1 MRVLTWLPFLIVS
14 SVFLS
19 HQLFTMSDFRFLKK
33 ILTKMDTQIPFSSFF
48 SQHLADR
55 WSPARG
61 HGVVGWGLPMRC
73 FYPHSIRNTSSPAT
87 LKQYSSKSVYRQNLH
102 IHTLTSV
109 KNIYSGHMCIYLSL
123 YTTAEHSRINLS
135 GNQLTLASPNL
146 WTNELSLLLS
156 QSCPLLESTVLTCL
170 GGPQVFTEPSAQITV
185 LELQMS
191 LFYVS
196 N

>member
-1 MRVLTWLPFLIVS
+1 
-14 SVFLS
+14 
-19 HQLFTMSDFRFLKK
+19 
-33 ILTKMDTQIPFSSFF
+33 MDAQIPFSSFF

-61 HGVVGWGLPMRC
+61 HGVVGWGSPMRC
-73 FYPHSIRNTSSPAT
+73 FYPHSIRNTSSPAP

-146 WTNELSLLLS
+146 WTNELLSPSLSILS
-156 QSCPLLESTVLTCL
+156 FAGINCAHMPGWSSGVYRTICSDYST
-170 GGPQVFTEPSAQITV
+170 GITN
-185 LELQMS
+185 
-191 LFYVS
+191 VS
-196 N
+196 FLCV